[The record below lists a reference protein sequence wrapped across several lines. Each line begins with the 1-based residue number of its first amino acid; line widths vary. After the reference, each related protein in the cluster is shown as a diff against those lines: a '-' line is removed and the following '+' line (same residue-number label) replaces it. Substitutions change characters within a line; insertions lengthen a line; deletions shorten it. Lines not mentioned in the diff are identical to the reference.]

1 MKVLQICHKPPIPTI
16 DGGCIAIN
24 NISKSLIDELGSIKI
39 LTLSTYKHPFKI
51 ISFSNE
57 YLKKTSIESSYVD
70 TRFKVGDAIISLLK
84 NNSYNISRFYSVDF
98 KKLIIKTLENSN
110 YDVIVLES
118 LFTCNYI
125 KTIKEYSS
133 SKIIL
138 RSHNIEYKI
147 WDKISI
153 KSSNPFKKIY
163 FKILSNQLK
172 KYELKILKKIDGVAC
187 ISDNYKNEFNGLD
200 FKLKIETIPFGINI
214 NNYRFN
220 DKIIDEKKLKFFHIG
235 AMDWL
240 PNSEATKWLID
251 EIWPEIHKLIP
262 KAELHLAGKNMP
274 DWINSN
280 QKLNIYN
287 HKEVKNSLKFI
298 SEYDIMLVPVL
309 SGSGIR
315 VKIIE
320 GMALGKAIISTSL
333 GAEGIDYKK
342 DENLMIANSVEE
354 FCENAKKISSG
365 NLNQKKIGLNARK
378 LVEKNHNQKKISKK
392 LVSFLESVT

>member
-51 ISFSNE
+51 ISYGNE

-70 TRFKVGDAIISLLK
+70 TRFKVGDAILSLLK
-84 NNSYNISRFYSVDF
+84 NNSYNISRFYSIDF

-118 LFTCNYI
+118 LFTCSYI

-163 FKILSNQLK
+163 FKILSYQLK

-220 DKIIDEKKLKFFHIG
+220 DKISDEKKLKFFHIG

-287 HKEVKNSLKFI
+287 HKEVKDSLKFI

>member
-51 ISFSNE
+51 ISYGKE

-70 TRFKVGDAIISLLK
+70 TRFKVGDAILSLLK
-84 NNSYNISRFYSVDF
+84 NNSYNISRFYSIDF

-163 FKILSNQLK
+163 FKILSYQLK

-214 NNYRFN
+214 NNYRFK
-220 DKIIDEKKLKFFHIG
+220 DKISDEKKLKFFHIG

-298 SEYDIMLVPVL
+298 SENDIMLVPVL

-354 FCENAKKISSG
+354 FCENAKKISCG

-378 LVEKNHNQKKISKK
+378 IVEKNHNQKKISKK
-392 LVSFLESVT
+392 LVSFLESVI

>member
-39 LTLSTYKHPFKI
+39 LTLSTHKHPFKI
-51 ISFSNE
+51 NSYSNE

-70 TRFKVGDAIISLLK
+70 TRFKIGNAIISLFK
-84 NNSYNISRFYSVDF
+84 NNSYNILRFYSIDF
-98 KKLIIKTLENSN
+98 KKLIIKTLKNSN

-118 LFTCNYI
+118 LFSCNYI
-125 KTIKEYSS
+125 KTIKDYSS

-147 WDKISI
+147 WDKISR
-153 KSSNPFKKIY
+153 KSSNPFKKVY

-172 KYELKILKKIDGVAC
+172 KYELEILKKIDGVAC
-187 ISDNYKNEFNGLD
+187 ISDNYKNEFKRLD

-214 NNYRFN
+214 NNYSSN
-220 DKIIDEKKLKFFHIG
+220 NKISDEKKLKFFHIG

-240 PNSEATKWLID
+240 PNSEAAKWLINK
-251 EIWPEIHKLIP
+251 IWPRIHKKIP
-262 KAELHLAGKNMP
+262 NAELHLAGKNMP

-280 QKLNIYN
+280 QKLNIFN
-287 HKEVKNSLKFI
+287 HKEVKDSLKFI
-298 SEYDIMLVPVL
+298 SEYDIMLVPIL

-354 FCENAKKISSG
+354 FCNNAEKIYYGKLSR
-365 NLNQKKIGLNARK
+365 KKIGLNARK
-378 LVEKNHNQKKISKK
+378 LVEKNHNQNRISKK
-392 LVSFLESVT
+392 LVSFLETVT

>member
-70 TRFKVGDAIISLLK
+70 TRFKVGDAILSLLK
-84 NNSYNISRFYSVDF
+84 NNSYNISRFYSIDF

-163 FKILSNQLK
+163 FKILSYQLK

-220 DKIIDEKKLKFFHIG
+220 DKISDEKKLKFFHIG

-287 HKEVKNSLKFI
+287 HKEVKDSLKFI
-298 SEYDIMLVPVL
+298 SKYDIMLVPVL

>member
-39 LTLSTYKHPFKI
+39 LTLSTDKHPFKTK
-51 ISFSNE
+51 SFSNE

-70 TRFKVGDAIISLLK
+70 TRFKIEDAIISLLK
-84 NNSYNISRFYSVDF
+84 NDSYNISRFYSIDF
-98 KKLIIKTLENSN
+98 KKLIIKTLKNSN

-118 LFTCNYI
+118 LFSCNYI
-125 KTIKEYSS
+125 KTIKDYSS

-147 WDKISI
+147 WDKNSM
-153 KSSNPFKKIY
+153 KSLNPFKKMY

-172 KYELKILKKIDGVAC
+172 KYEIEILKKIDGVAC
-187 ISDNYKNEFNGLD
+187 ISDNYKNEFKRLD
-200 FKLKIETIPFGINI
+200 FKLKIKTIPFGINI
-214 NNYRFN
+214 NNYRFK
-220 DKIIDEKKLKFFHIG
+220 DKISEEKKLKFFHIG

-240 PNSEATKWLID
+240 PNSEATNWLID
-251 EIWPEIHKLIP
+251 EIWPKIHKLVP

-274 DWINSN
+274 DWVHSN

-287 HKEVKNSLKFI
+287 HKEVKDSLKFI

-320 GMALGKAIISTSL
+320 GMALGKAIISTSI
-333 GAEGIDYKK
+333 GAEGIEYKK

-354 FCENAKKISSG
+354 FCKNAKKISSG
-365 NLNQKKIGLNARK
+365 NLNRKKIGLNARK

-392 LVSFLESVT
+392 LISFLESFT

>member
-70 TRFKVGDAIISLLK
+70 TRFKFGDAIISLLK
-84 NNSYNISRFYSVDF
+84 NNSYNISRFYSIDF

-125 KTIKEYSS
+125 KTIKDYSS

-163 FKILSNQLK
+163 FKILSYQLK

-187 ISDNYKNEFNGLD
+187 ISDNYKNEFERLD
-200 FKLKIETIPFGINI
+200 SNLKIETIPFGINI
-214 NNYRFN
+214 KNYRFK
-220 DKIIDEKKLKFFHIG
+220 DKIRDDQKLKFFHIG

-240 PNSEATKWLID
+240 PNSEAAKWLIN
-251 EIWPEIHKLIP
+251 EIWPRIHKKIP
-262 KAELHLAGKNMP
+262 NAELHLAGKNMP
-274 DWINSN
+274 DWVNSSL
-280 QKLNIYN
+280 KLNIYN
-287 HKEVKNSLKFI
+287 HKEVKDSLKFI
-298 SEYDIMLVPVL
+298 TQHDIMLVPLL

-333 GAEGIDYKK
+333 AAEGIDYEK
-342 DENLMIANSVEE
+342 DVNLMIANSVEE
-354 FCENAKKISSG
+354 FCNNAEKIYYG
-365 NLNQKKIGLNARK
+365 NLSLKKIGLNARK
-378 LVEKNHNQKKISKK
+378 LVEKNHNQNKISKK
-392 LVSFLESVT
+392 LVSFLESVL

>member
-1 MKVLQICHKPPIPTI
+1 MRILQICHKPPIPTI

-51 ISFSNE
+51 ISYGNE

-70 TRFKVGDAIISLLK
+70 TRFKVGDAILSLLK
-84 NNSYNISRFYSVDF
+84 NNSYNISRFYSIDF

-163 FKILSNQLK
+163 FKILSYQLK

-187 ISDNYKNEFNGLD
+187 ISDNYKNEFNRLD

-214 NNYRFN
+214 NNYRFK
-220 DKIIDEKKLKFFHIG
+220 DKISDEKKLKFFHIG

-287 HKEVKNSLKFI
+287 HKEVKDSLKFI

-365 NLNQKKIGLNARK
+365 NLNQKKIGINARK

>member
-24 NISKSLIDELGSIKI
+24 NISKSLIDEFGSIKI
-39 LTLSTYKHPFKI
+39 LTLNTHKHPFKI
-51 ISFSNE
+51 ISFSNA
-57 YLKKTSIESSYVD
+57 YLKKTTIESYYVD
-70 TRFKVGDAIISLLK
+70 TRFKIEDAILSLLK
-84 NNSYNISRFYSVDF
+84 NNSYNVSRFYSTEF
-98 KKLIIKTLENSN
+98 KKLIIKTLKSN
-110 YDVIVLES
+110 TYDIVVLES
-118 LFTCNYI
+118 LFSCGYI
-125 KTIKEYSS
+125 KTIKDYST

-138 RSHNIEYKI
+138 RSHNIEHKI
-147 WDKISI
+147 WDKNSM
-153 KSSNPFKKIY
+153 KSLNPFKKVY

-172 KYELKILKKIDGVAC
+172 KYELEILKKIDGVAC
-187 ISDNYKNEFNGLD
+187 ISDNYKNEFERLNSNLN
-200 FKLKIETIPFGINI
+200 IETIPFGINI
-214 NNYRFN
+214 KNYRCK
-220 DKIIDEKKLKFFHIG
+220 DKIRDNQKLKFFHIG

-240 PNSEATKWLID
+240 PNSEAAKWLINK
-251 EIWPEIHKLIP
+251 IWPRIHKKIP
-262 KAELHLAGKNMP
+262 NAELHLAGKNMP

-287 HKEVKNSLKFI
+287 HKEVKDSLKFI

-354 FCENAKKISSG
+354 FCKNAKKISSG
-365 NLNQKKIGLNARK
+365 NLNQKKIGINARK